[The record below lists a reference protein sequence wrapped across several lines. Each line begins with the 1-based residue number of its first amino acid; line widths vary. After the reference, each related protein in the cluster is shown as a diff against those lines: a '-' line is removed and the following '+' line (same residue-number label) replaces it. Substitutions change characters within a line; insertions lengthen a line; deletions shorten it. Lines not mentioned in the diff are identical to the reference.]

1 MKFNKKKVYYQF
13 VFFFP
18 LIKPALKNLD
28 KLNDVVTVLLVRKKI
43 KSDQHNAA
51 SPLYFFFKLII
62 NNLKSFIPGTSNVVS
77 QIVFCSNIA
86 ASKTSFWAC
95 PLKTDLRKLNACDVC
110 SPEAHLK
117 VFFLA
122 AFLKKRM
129 YIDADYTWK
138 TTSLKVRQI
147 SVYALTVRLG
157 FRFSAWSSRWIT
169 ASKRQGRMKPVKV
182 STIHLIVLIRALIL
196 GWYQK
201 ISVHALVGFKPTA
214 FVYLQVLLVYQRMQ
228 FSRLGI
234 RNDADWIRICDK
246 FGQ

>member
-1 MKFNKKKVYYQF
+1 M
-13 VFFFP
+13 
-18 LIKPALKNLD
+18 AL
-28 KLNDVVTVLLVRKKI
+28 LLRKKI
-43 KSDQHNAA
+43 KCDQHNAA
-51 SPLYFFFKLII
+51 SPLSFFFKLII

-86 ASKTSFWAC
+86 ASKTSFWAR

-157 FRFSAWSSRWIT
+157 FRFSA
-169 ASKRQGRMKPVKV
+169 
-182 STIHLIVLIRALIL
+182 
-196 GWYQK
+196 
-201 ISVHALVGFKPTA
+201 
-214 FVYLQVLLVYQRMQ
+214 
-228 FSRLGI
+228 
-234 RNDADWIRICDK
+234 
-246 FGQ
+246 